1 MSTLRVKAPTKI
13 LIQLFAEEEGIEV
26 LDKDFVPHV

>member
-1 MSTLRVKAPTKI
+1 MSTLQAKAPTKI
-13 LIQLFAEEEGIEV
+13 LIQLFAEGEEIEV